1 MRESGTRYVLL
12 GVLAAFGPQSGYDIK
27 RIIDQSISNFWSESF
42 GQIYPQLR
50 LLSGEGLVEAV
61 DAEAGARERRRFR
74 ITRAGRTELSQW
86 AARPPRHDRT
96 RSELLLKLMFGA
108 FGGREAARAMLTE
121 ARDAAITG
129 RDLAEAGQ
137 VETMADGPNEP
148 GLAYYL
154 IVTDAGRIMRD
165 AYRRWAE
172 RALQL
177 LDADEAGG
185 GEAVLR
191 TMRRL
196 RKSDQ
201 EASEGKP

>member
-27 RIIDQSISNFWSESF
+27 RIIDQSIGNFWSESY

-50 LLSGEGLVEAV
+50 SLAEEEMVETV
-61 DAEAGARERRRFR
+61 DAEAGPRDRRRFR
-74 ITRAGRTELSQW
+74 ITRAGRSELAAW
-86 AARPPRHDRT
+86 AARPPQAERT

-108 FGGREAARAMLTE
+108 FAGRDAARAMLMHARETAIA
-121 ARDAAITG
+121 ARDT
-129 RDLAEAGQ
+129 AEAGQ
-137 VETMADGPNEP
+137 VATMADGPSEP

-196 RKSDQ
+196 RKTDQ
-201 EASEGKP
+201 ETLGS